1 MDNTTRS
8 LSRIL
13 ENIKDTESGKEFI
26 ENNTSKELNL
36 SSLLNEYIGDNNL
49 KIPDIIRDS
58 GLTTSYVYNIL
69 NGDKNPGR
77 DKIIALCIGMHMN
90 YSMTQ
95 RTLETAK
102 QAPLYPKDE
111 RDARIAIAINMR
123 VKDVTRVNLILDEYG
138 LEEIKVNR

>member
-1 MDNTTRS
+1 MENTTRS

-13 ENIKDTESGKEFI
+13 ENIKDNQSGNEFI
-26 ENNTSKELNL
+26 EKNTSKELNL

-49 KIPDIIRDS
+49 NIPDIIRDS
-58 GLTTSYVYNIL
+58 GLTASYVYNIF

-95 RTLETAK
+95 KTLETAK

-111 RDARIAIAINMR
+111 RDARIAIAINSGA
-123 VKDVTRVNLILDEYG
+123 KNVTKVNLMLDEYE
-138 LEEIKVNR
+138 LETIKVNR